1 MLKNII
7 NKKLIIIISIIT
19 LILIQFFNINQV
31 YGFSDEEQEII
42 NTNVEKMK
50 EGSKNIGCKYN
61 LTDETNSIY
70 FTSTDTI
77 AGVKCNYVALMYWN
91 NQFQITLTDDVI
103 TAKCV
108 WFNTHALVA
117 FMYDSDFN
125 CIGYYIY
132 NLPENDSITIS
143 KVNGYFKSTFT
154 VKNSSGQ
161 TVDPFFPSPPQEIT
175 GVLVA
180 ETGKAQIMEQI
191 KTMIV
196 GFLKYLIVLVISVI
210 AFYKGWKFLLTQLRK
225 S

>member
-1 MLKNII
+1 MLRSIV
-7 NKKLIIIISIIT
+7 NKKIIIIISIIT

-161 TVDPFFPSPPQEIT
+161 TVEPFFQFPPQTNLGLVEIMREEQAEAKT
-175 GVLVA
+175 MQEILGVLPLILV
-180 ETGKAQIMEQI
+180 
-191 KTMIV
+191 V
-196 GFLKYLIVLVISVI
+196 VVSFL
-210 AFYKGWKFLLTQLRK
+210 GLRK
-225 S
+225 ALRMLVTFLRRS

>member
-1 MLKNII
+1 MLRSIV
-7 NKKLIIIISIIT
+7 NKKIIIIINIIT
-19 LILIQFFNINQV
+19 LILIQFCNVNQV
-31 YGFSDEEQEII
+31 LGFSDEEQEII

-61 LTDETNSIY
+61 LTSGTNSIY

-108 WFNTHALVA
+108 WYNTHELVA
-117 FMYDSDFN
+117 FMYDSNFK

-132 NLPENDSITIS
+132 NLPENDLITIG

-161 TVDPFFPSPPQEIT
+161 TVEPFFQFPPQTNLGLVEIMREEQAEAKT
-175 GVLVA
+175 MQEILGVLPLILV
-180 ETGKAQIMEQI
+180 
-191 KTMIV
+191 V
-196 GFLKYLIVLVISVI
+196 VVSFL
-210 AFYKGWKFLLTQLRK
+210 GLRK
-225 S
+225 ALRMLVTFLRRS